1 MEPLYYL
8 VQYDGE
14 EEAGLYPLEKGER
27 GGQSMGRFYL
37 SLVEERGK
45 TIAHL
50 EPHGF
55 DQTRRGRGASTCLVK
70 ITVIKEGG
78 EEEER
83 NLPQNL
89 SLEEKF
95 IYNNITYGF
104 AAE

>member
-8 VQYDGE
+8 IQYDGD
-14 EEAGLYPLEKGER
+14 EEACLFPLEKGER

-37 SLVEERGK
+37 SLVEENGR

-50 EPHGF
+50 EPHGSR
-55 DQTRRGRGASTCLVK
+55 QAHSTGSVK

-83 NLPQNL
+83 SLPQNL

-95 IYNNITYGF
+95 IYKNVTYGF